1 MRQRTRTGALPG
13 WQTVEPWQVITI
25 NRLRDDSATWGDQGC
40 IVQEWFDR
48 GELEFE
54 VAAAAAVN
62 PELTPETPRGFWHWL
77 RSALYGEPGPTLDLA
92 ALEG

>member
-1 MRQRTRTGALPG
+1 M
-13 WQTVEPWQVITI
+13 
-25 NRLRDDSATWGDQGC
+25 
-40 IVQEWFDR
+40 VQEWFDR

-54 VAAAAAVN
+54 TARAAAATAAQ
-62 PELTPETPRGFWHWL
+62 TPEPPRGLLQWL

>member
-1 MRQRTRTGALPG
+1 MTQRSRTASLQA
-13 WQTVEPWQVITI
+13 WQVVESWQVITI
-25 NRLRDDSATWGDQGC
+25 DRVRDDSATWGDQGR
-40 IVQEWFDR
+40 IAQEWFDR

-54 VAAAAAVN
+54 VAAAAAAQAA
-62 PELTPETPRGFWHWL
+62 LTPETPRGFWNWL